1 MYQIKTNNNFFFRHL
16 TDLLHQRNFPFI
28 RKQGLN
34 DYGIIEFDIKKNNIC
49 IKFDNLNI
57 NIKKPFDLNTL
68 WNNLDSLLSNH
79 HIPFGCLIY
88 YPMKEYF
95 KFQNDYL
102 KLTHTHNLI
111 IQEILQ
117 NRDFK
122 ISKNDI
128 YKKIWPNDVN
138 IQMNK
143 LDTHLTN
150 LKNTLY
156 DNFSYELKFSSTGG
170 VINFLID

>member
-1 MYQIKTNNNFFFRHL
+1 MYQIKTDNNFFLRHI
-16 TDLLHQRNFPFI
+16 TDLLDQRNFPFI
-28 RKQGLN
+28 KKQDLN
-34 DYGIIEFDIKKNNIC
+34 DYGLIEFDVNKNNIC
-49 IKFDNLNI
+49 IKFDNFNI
-57 NIKKPFDLNTL
+57 NLSKPFDLNTL

-88 YPMKEYF
+88 YPMKEYV
-95 KFQNDYL
+95 KCQNDYL

>member
-1 MYQIKTNNNFFFRHL
+1 
-16 TDLLHQRNFPFI
+16 
-28 RKQGLN
+28 
-34 DYGIIEFDIKKNNIC
+34 
-49 IKFDNLNI
+49 
-57 NIKKPFDLNTL
+57 
-68 WNNLDSLLSNH
+68 
-79 HIPFGCLIY
+79 
-88 YPMKEYF
+88 MKEYV
-95 KFQNDYL
+95 KCQNDYL

>member
-1 MYQIKTNNNFFFRHL
+1 
-16 TDLLHQRNFPFI
+16 
-28 RKQGLN
+28 
-34 DYGIIEFDIKKNNIC
+34 
-49 IKFDNLNI
+49 
-57 NIKKPFDLNTL
+57 
-68 WNNLDSLLSNH
+68 
-79 HIPFGCLIY
+79 
-88 YPMKEYF
+88 MKEYL
-95 KFQNDYL
+95 KFQNNYL

-122 ISKNDI
+122 ILKNDI

-156 DNFSYELKFSSTGG
+156 DNFAYDLKFSSTGG